1 MSYNWRRYNWKFA
14 KNFAKKLGL
23 NFENHNWTL
32 PDIYKW
38 FKKQGNIS
46 FDEMLKVFN
55 CGVGMVIICRPNKKK
70 LVIKKL
76 KNKKEPFFILG
87 KVIKNNGKINI
98 NYLKKKWES

>member
-1 MSYNWRRYNWKFA
+1 
-14 KNFAKKLGL
+14 
-23 NFENHNWTL
+23 
-32 PDIYKW
+32 
-38 FKKQGNIS
+38 
-46 FDEMLKVFN
+46 
-55 CGVGMVIICRPNKKK
+55 MVIICRPNKKK